1 MWRAIAGI
9 FAGLVAWVL
18 VVTVLNWGLRLWLP
32 GYTQAE
38 PAMLFTLGM
47 KIARLTIG
55 AITSLIAGALV
66 RAITPAKLAPWIV
79 GLVLLALFVPDHIH
93 VWHRFPIWYHLT
105 FLVTLAPLVAFGARL
120 MSNTRVSPIA
130 SGALTGSRDLA
141 AFSARAGENQTSSRR
156 RNP

>member
-1 MWRAIAGI
+1 MWRMIAGI

-47 KIARLTIG
+47 KIARLSIG
-55 AITSLIAGALV
+55 ALTSVIAGALV
-66 RAITPAKLAPWIV
+66 RAITPANLAPWIV

-93 VWHRFPIWYHLT
+93 LWSNFPIWYHLT
-105 FLVTLAPLVAFGARL
+105 FLITLVPLVLLGARL
-120 MSNTRVSPIA
+120 
-130 SGALTGSRDLA
+130 LA
-141 AFSARAGENQTSSRR
+141 KAKDT
-156 RNP
+156 